1 MAEKILAGI
10 GVLIMVALV
19 GSSAYRLH
27 AQEAKAATAPKEN
40 CEQYYQEA
48 IKQASA
54 ARDLETRRVDGTQGI
69 KEGLAALAYI
79 QIYQNCLARQN
90 NKR

>member
-10 GVLIMVALV
+10 GMLIMVVLV

-40 CEQYYQEA
+40 CEQYYQKAFDEA
-48 IKQASA
+48 KKPVEWDRSSNTPTMRSIMYS
-54 ARDLETRRVDGTQGI
+54 L
-69 KEGLAALAYI
+69 L
-79 QIYQNCLARQN
+79 YQSCLAHQ